1 MHAHLL
7 EDGAARAVLA
17 RPSAGAAAQLVGPPG
32 AGGAHQHA
40 AALRQ
45 DHLRVHVRS
54 GHDVRG
60 TAGRVKHLF
69 DMQTHFT
76 EAAAQR
82 AEVLQRDGRAQH
94 GRVQLQGHPPEHGRD
109 GAPGARRRQR
119 RAHRQLVPE
128 QGACC
133 SVLCCDVLC

>member
-1 MHAHLL
+1 MHTHLL
-7 EDGAARAVLA
+7 EDGATRPVCA
-17 RPSAGAAAQLVGPPG
+17 RPPAGAAAQLVGPPG

-54 GHDVRG
+54 GYGVRG
-60 TAGRVKHLF
+60 TAGRVEHLF

-94 GRVQLQGHPPEHGRD
+94 GRVQLQGHPPEHGGDR
-109 GAPGARRRQR
+109 APGARRRQR